1 MSRIGRASRSRAR
14 RGPVGLAAPRVA
26 ATGVALALLVLAG
39 STGASASTPSPED
52 SGTLS
57 VTITDGSTPTPTT
70 TPSASASTPASGG
83 SGPAGSSSG
92 GGARPVPVP
101 VSGTGSGTG
110 STGGGTSATSEV
122 SIAGMVYVGGL
133 NASATPELDPAGGV
147 VEVWF
152 SVRNAASTP
161 IDATADFWM
170 DTGIFPQRLDAVDD
184 VAIAGLQP
192 GETRVVSARL
202 RHGGQWTLL
211 STHVTLTPP
220 ESVDGVAL
228 TPVTRDALALLFPWV
243 ITGLVVLAGL
253 AVLVVQIVRR
263 TVRGT
268 APAAVATT

>member
-1 MSRIGRASRSRAR
+1 MSRLGRASRSRGR
-14 RGPVGLAAPRVA
+14 RGPAGLAVARVA
-26 ATGVALALLVLAG
+26 AAGVAVALLALAG
-39 STGASASTPSPED
+39 STGASATTPSPDD

-57 VTITDGSTPTPTT
+57 VTITDGSTPTPSS
-70 TPSASASTPASGG
+70 PASPPASGG
-83 SGPAGSSSG
+83 STGPAGSAPAGS
-92 GGARPVPVP
+92 RPVP
-101 VSGTGSGTG
+101 VSGPGSGSG
-110 STGGGTSATSEV
+110 PTGGGSTAANEV
-122 SIAGMVYVGGL
+122 SLAGMVYVGGL
-133 NASATPELDPAGGV
+133 NASATPEVDPNGGV

-228 TPVTRDALALLFPWV
+228 TAVKRDALTLLFPWV
-243 ITGLVVLAGL
+243 LTGLAVLAGL
-253 AVLVVQIVRR
+253 ALLVVQIVRR

-268 APAAVATT
+268 TPAAVATT

>member
-1 MSRIGRASRSRAR
+1 MSRLGRARRSRSRLR
-14 RGPVGLAAPRVA
+14 RVGLSAPRVA
-26 ATGVALALLVLAG
+26 AAGVAVALLVLAG
-39 STGASASTPSPED
+39 STGASATTPSPND

-57 VTITDGSTPTPTT
+57 VTITDGSTPTPT
-70 TPSASASTPASGG
+70 PSASASPPASGG
-83 SGPAGSSSG
+83 SSPAGSSSG
-92 GGARPVPVP
+92 GGARPVPAP
-101 VSGTGSGTG
+101 VSGAGSGNG
-110 STGGGTSATSEV
+110 SSGGGTSAANEV
-122 SIAGMVYVGGL
+122 SLAGMVYVGGL

-228 TPVTRDALALLFPWV
+228 TPVTRDALTLLFPWV
-243 ITGLVVLAGL
+243 VTGLAVLAGL

-263 TVRGT
+263 TTRGV